1 MEETNFINQIKSL
14 KGVKPNQ
21 HWVEKTERNILGK
34 LGERKSFSFSWSPIL
49 AGAAAMLVILGG
61 VAGYHYF
68 PRSQQVAVAPVNH
81 QIASLAPS
89 LETLKNQI
97 NQVSE
102 SLEEMPETS
111 SLSSTKKEVIQTTIT
126 KSQEIVERVKDLDK
140 DKSLGSL
147 LGDIEKERQRLMTWF
162 TRQEVQKFTQEKE
175 KGLLSPAE
183 EKSLAEIQAL
193 IEQGRD
199 DEAFNQLWIS
209 GFEK

>member
-140 DKSLGSL
+140 DKSLASL
-147 LGDIEKERQRLMTWF
+147 TGDIEKANQGLMTEF
-162 TRQEVQKFTQEKE
+162 TRQEVQKLDQEKE
-175 KGLLSPAE
+175 KGLLSSVKKE
-183 EKSLAEIQAL
+183 SLAKIKAL
-193 IEQGRD
+193 IDNGQDE
-199 DEAFNQLWIS
+199 EAFYQLLIL
-209 GFEK
+209 ENK

>member
-89 LETLKNQI
+89 LEILKNQI

-102 SLEEMPETS
+102 SLEEMPEAS

-140 DKSLGSL
+140 DKSLASL
-147 LGDIEKERQRLMTWF
+147 TGDIEKANQGLMTGF
-162 TRQEVQKFTQEKE
+162 TRQEVQKLDQEKE
-175 KGLLSPAE
+175 KGLLSSVKKE
-183 EKSLAEIQAL
+183 SLAEIKAL
-193 IEQGRD
+193 IDNGQDE
-199 DEAFNQLWIS
+199 EAFYQLLIL
-209 GFEK
+209 ENK